1 MPMVRTIKAGKTP
14 EEWEQQPAKN
24 AQKDKDESFRPA
36 PTPVHPGSHA
46 QLPETK
52 GGVCVSTVSIVCGR
66 GGGLPDRARADQRLR
81 ADMNP

>member
-46 QLPETK
+46 QSVDHEKLLVP
-52 GGVCVSTVSIVCGR
+52 SI
-66 GGGLPDRARADQRLR
+66 ATQRM
-81 ADMNP
+81 ASS